1 VDNLRDRIAAVLQK
15 HRPMFNTF
23 DGEPSDWCECGM
35 PITHVADAVIRD
47 VLTPEFLAD
56 LVIEAI
62 QKAADDA

>member
-1 VDNLRDRIAAVLQK
+1 MDLRDRIAAVLEIHLQGS
-15 HRPMFNTF
+15 HEDGF
-23 DGEPSDWCECGM
+23 DTEE
-35 PITHVADAVIRD
+35 VLALADAVIRD